1 MFFTLF
7 CGIRLYIVYF
17 FDVTFEVNEHEYQI
31 IIIIIII
38 MIYVYMYIYIYI
50 YIYII
55 IRQMSTLYH
64 SI

>member
-50 YIYII
+50 YIYNN
-55 IRQMSTLYH
+55 SSNVDSL
-64 SI
+64 S

>member
-50 YIYII
+50 YII

>member
-38 MIYVYMYIYIYI
+38 IYVYMYIYIYI
-50 YIYII
+50 YIYIYNN
-55 IRQMSTLYH
+55 SSNVDSL
-64 SI
+64 S